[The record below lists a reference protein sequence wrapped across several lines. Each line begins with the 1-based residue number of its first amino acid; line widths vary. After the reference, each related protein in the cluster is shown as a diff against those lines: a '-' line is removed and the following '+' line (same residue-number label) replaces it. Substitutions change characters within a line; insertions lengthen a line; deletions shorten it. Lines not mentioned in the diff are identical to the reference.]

1 MTDRLAG
8 RLSFPSQVASFL
20 ADIPTLQAA
29 TTHGF
34 NVLRKQGETSMA

>member
-20 ADIPTLQAA
+20 ADIPTLQAP